1 MLMIVLLKCE
11 MYASIISSHPCVM
24 YHHLDGRPYHVCL
37 LKASRNDAIIA
48 RCLQTI
54 SQLIPLTSA
63 VFYRVNNR
71 LKPENYILHNI
82 SDNTHQ
88 QYLENFQPLDPLLP
102 SHFSH
107 QNTTVAAMTPRL
119 CDRNRHYYHEFM
131 LPNNVRDMTEIF
143 IRRERRIVAGISL
156 MRDVP
161 FSSEERQRAQ
171 AVLPLVEL
179 AIRDCL
185 QEEDDLPAIL
195 TAKEREIVGMVRE
208 GASNKLIARQLD
220 ISLSTVKTH
229 LRNIFAK
236 TRSGQSY
243 RTGFP
248 NLDAGRSAY
257 AASVI

>member
-1 MLMIVLLKCE
+1 
-11 MYASIISSHPCVM
+11 
-24 YHHLDGRPYHVCL
+24 
-37 LKASRNDAIIA
+37 
-48 RCLQTI
+48 
-54 SQLIPLTSA
+54 
-63 VFYRVNNR
+63 
-71 LKPENYILHNI
+71 
-82 SDNTHQ
+82 
-88 QYLENFQPLDPLLP
+88 
-102 SHFSH
+102 
-107 QNTTVAAMTPRL
+107 
-119 CDRNRHYYHEFM
+119 
-131 LPNNVRDMTEIF
+131 
-143 IRRERRIVAGISL
+143 

-236 TRSGQSY
+236 TEVVN
-243 RTGFP
+243 RTELVSRTWILEPLSVRCICDLTF
-248 NLDAGRSAY
+248 
-257 AASVI
+257 ASRARRGSTAFS

>member
-1 MLMIVLLKCE
+1 MS
-11 MYASIISSHPCVM
+11 A
-24 YHHLDGRPYHVCL
+24 L

-88 QYLENFQPLDPLLP
+88 QYLENFQPLDPHLP
-102 SHFSH
+102 AHFSH

-143 IRRERRIVAGISL
+143 IRRERRIIAGISL
-156 MRDVP
+156 
-161 FSSEERQRAQ
+161 SAT
-171 AVLPLVEL
+171 
-179 AIRDCL
+179 CL
-185 QEEDDLPAIL
+185 SPAKSVIGP
-195 TAKEREIVGMVRE
+195 RRCCRWW
-208 GASNKLIARQLD
+208 SW
-220 ISLSTVKTH
+220 
-229 LRNIFAK
+229 
-236 TRSGQSY
+236 
-243 RTGFP
+243 
-248 NLDAGRSAY
+248 RSAT
-257 AASVI
+257 ACRKKMTCPLS

>member
-1 MLMIVLLKCE
+1 MS
-11 MYASIISSHPCVM
+11 A
-24 YHHLDGRPYHVCL
+24 L

-131 LPNNVRDMTEIF
+131 LPNNVR
-143 IRRERRIVAGISL
+143 
-156 MRDVP
+156 VP

-236 TRSGQSY
+236 TEVVN
-243 RTGFP
+243 RTELVSRTWMP
-248 NLDAGRSAY
+248 
-257 AASVI
+257 AAQRTLHL

>member
-1 MLMIVLLKCE
+1 MSCT
-11 MYASIISSHPCVM
+11 IIST
-24 YHHLDGRPYHVCL
+24 GRPYHVSAL

-71 LKPENYILHNI
+71 LKPESYILHNI

-143 IRRERRIVAGISL
+143 IRRERRIIAGISL
-156 MRDVP
+156 MRDGA
-161 FSSEERQRAQ
+161 FLQRRAPGGAQ

-179 AIRDCL
+179 AIPR
-185 QEEDDLPAIL
+185 
-195 TAKEREIVGMVRE
+195 
-208 GASNKLIARQLD
+208 
-220 ISLSTVKTH
+220 LS
-229 LRNIFAK
+229 
-236 TRSGQSY
+236 
-243 RTGFP
+243 
-248 NLDAGRSAY
+248 AGRR
-257 AASVI
+257 

>member
-1 MLMIVLLKCE
+1 MS
-11 MYASIISSHPCVM
+11 A
-24 YHHLDGRPYHVCL
+24 L

-54 SQLIPLTSA
+54 SQLIPLSSA

-102 SHFSH
+102 SRFSH
-107 QNTTVAAMTPRL
+107 QNTTMAAMTPRL

-161 FSSEERQRAQ
+161 FSSEERHRAQ

-185 QEEDDLPAIL
+185 QDEDDLPP
-195 TAKEREIVGMVRE
+195 
-208 GASNKLIARQLD
+208 S
-220 ISLSTVKTH
+220 
-229 LRNIFAK
+229 
-236 TRSGQSY
+236 
-243 RTGFP
+243 
-248 NLDAGRSAY
+248 
-257 AASVI
+257 

>member
-1 MLMIVLLKCE
+1 MS
-11 MYASIISSHPCVM
+11 A
-24 YHHLDGRPYHVCL
+24 L

-161 FSSEERQRAQ
+161 FSSEERQRAR

-220 ISLSTVKTH
+220 ISLSTVKRTCA
-229 LRNIFAK
+229 IFSPRPK
-236 TRSGQSY
+236 WSIVPNW
-243 RTGFP
+243 FP
-248 NLDAGRSAY
+248 EHGCRPLSVRCICNLTF
-257 AASVI
+257 ASRARRGSTAFS

>member
-1 MLMIVLLKCE
+1 
-11 MYASIISSHPCVM
+11 
-24 YHHLDGRPYHVCL
+24 
-37 LKASRNDAIIA
+37 
-48 RCLQTI
+48 
-54 SQLIPLTSA
+54 
-63 VFYRVNNR
+63 
-71 LKPENYILHNI
+71 
-82 SDNTHQ
+82 
-88 QYLENFQPLDPLLP
+88 
-102 SHFSH
+102 
-107 QNTTVAAMTPRL
+107 
-119 CDRNRHYYHEFM
+119 
-131 LPNNVRDMTEIF
+131 
-143 IRRERRIVAGISL
+143 ERRIVAGISL

-236 TRSGQSY
+236 TEVVN
-243 RTGFP
+243 RTELVSRTWMP
-248 NLDAGRSAY
+248 
-257 AASVI
+257 AAQRTLHL

>member
-1 MLMIVLLKCE
+1 MLHLTLVIRVLRTTTLTGGNI
-11 MYASIISSHPCVM
+11 MSA
-24 YHHLDGRPYHVCL
+24 L

-54 SQLIPLTSA
+54 SQLIPLSSA

-88 QYLENFQPLDPLLP
+88 QYLESFQPLDPHLP
-102 SHFSH
+102 AHFSH
-107 QNTTVAAMTPRL
+107 QSTTMAAMTPRL

-161 FSSEERQRAQ
+161 FPARNDCGPRRYCRWWNWLFAISCRKRMNS
-171 AVLPLVEL
+171 LP
-179 AIRDCL
+179 
-185 QEEDDLPAIL
+185 
-195 TAKEREIVGMVRE
+195 
-208 GASNKLIARQLD
+208 S
-220 ISLSTVKTH
+220 
-229 LRNIFAK
+229 
-236 TRSGQSY
+236 
-243 RTGFP
+243 
-248 NLDAGRSAY
+248 
-257 AASVI
+257 

>member
-1 MLMIVLLKCE
+1 MS
-11 MYASIISSHPCVM
+11 A
-24 YHHLDGRPYHVCL
+24 L

-71 LKPENYILHNI
+71 LKPESYILHNI

-88 QYLENFQPLDPLLP
+88 QYLENFQPLDPHLP
-102 SHFSH
+102 AHFSH

-143 IRRERRIVAGISL
+143 IRRERRIIAGISL

-161 FSSEERQRAQ
+161 S
-171 AVLPLVEL
+171 
-179 AIRDCL
+179 
-185 QEEDDLPAIL
+185 PA
-195 TAKEREIVGMVRE
+195 KS
-208 GASNKLIARQLD
+208 ASGLRRCCRWWSWPFA
-220 ISLSTVKTH
+220 TVCRKTM
-229 LRNIFAK
+229 
-236 TRSGQSY
+236 TCPPS
-243 RTGFP
+243 
-248 NLDAGRSAY
+248 
-257 AASVI
+257 

>member
-1 MLMIVLLKCE
+1 MS
-11 MYASIISSHPCVM
+11 A
-24 YHHLDGRPYHVCL
+24 L

-143 IRRERRIVAGISL
+143 IRRERRIVARYL
-156 MRDVP
+156 ADARRA
-161 FSSEERQRAQ
+161 FLQRRAP
-171 AVLPLVEL
+171 AGPGG
-179 AIRDCL
+179 AAAGRAGHSR
-185 QEEDDLPAIL
+185 LPA
-195 TAKEREIVGMVRE
+195 
-208 GASNKLIARQLD
+208 
-220 ISLSTVKTH
+220 
-229 LRNIFAK
+229 
-236 TRSGQSY
+236 
-243 RTGFP
+243 
-248 NLDAGRSAY
+248 GRR
-257 AASVI
+257 

>member
-1 MLMIVLLKCE
+1 MCH
-11 MYASIISSHPCVM
+11 APSSRRGGPIM
-24 YHHLDGRPYHVCL
+24 SAL

-88 QYLENFQPLDPLLP
+88 QYLENFQPLDPHLP
-102 SHFSH
+102 AHFSH

-143 IRRERRIVAGISL
+143 IRRERRIIAGISL

-161 FSSEERQRAQ
+161 FSMRRASSGPGRCCRWWSWRS
-171 AVLPLVEL
+171 AT
-179 AIRDCL
+179 ACRKK
-185 QEEDDLPAIL
+185 DDLPAYPDRQRR
-195 TAKEREIVGMVRE
+195 REIDRH
-208 GASNKLIARQLD
+208 GARRGPV
-220 ISLSTVKTH
+220 IS
-229 LRNIFAK
+229 
-236 TRSGQSY
+236 
-243 RTGFP
+243 
-248 NLDAGRSAY
+248 
-257 AASVI
+257 

>member
-1 MLMIVLLKCE
+1 
-11 MYASIISSHPCVM
+11 
-24 YHHLDGRPYHVCL
+24 
-37 LKASRNDAIIA
+37 
-48 RCLQTI
+48 
-54 SQLIPLTSA
+54 
-63 VFYRVNNR
+63 
-71 LKPENYILHNI
+71 
-82 SDNTHQ
+82 

-236 TRSGQSY
+236 TEVVN
-243 RTGFP
+243 RTELVSRTWMP
-248 NLDAGRSAY
+248 
-257 AASVI
+257 AAQRTLHL

>member
-1 MLMIVLLKCE
+1 MS
-11 MYASIISSHPCVM
+11 A
-24 YHHLDGRPYHVCL
+24 L

-185 QEEDDLPAIL
+185 Q
-195 TAKEREIVGMVRE
+195 
-208 GASNKLIARQLD
+208 Q
-220 ISLSTVKTH
+220 
-229 LRNIFAK
+229 
-236 TRSGQSY
+236 
-243 RTGFP
+243 
-248 NLDAGRSAY
+248 
-257 AASVI
+257 

>member
-1 MLMIVLLKCE
+1 MS
-11 MYASIISSHPCVM
+11 A
-24 YHHLDGRPYHVCL
+24 L

-71 LKPENYILHNI
+71 LKPESYILHNI

-131 LPNNVRDMTEIF
+131 LPNNVRDMTEDLYSPRAADH
-143 IRRERRIVAGISL
+143 RRYLADARRAFLQRRAPAGS
-156 MRDVP
+156 
-161 FSSEERQRAQ
+161 
-171 AVLPLVEL
+171 
-179 AIRDCL
+179 
-185 QEEDDLPAIL
+185 
-195 TAKEREIVGMVRE
+195 G
-208 GASNKLIARQLD
+208 GAAAGGAGHSR
-220 ISLSTVKTH
+220 LS
-229 LRNIFAK
+229 
-236 TRSGQSY
+236 
-243 RTGFP
+243 
-248 NLDAGRSAY
+248 AGRR
-257 AASVI
+257 

>member
-1 MLMIVLLKCE
+1 MS
-11 MYASIISSHPCVM
+11 A
-24 YHHLDGRPYHVCL
+24 L

-71 LKPENYILHNI
+71 LKPESYILHNI

-143 IRRERRIVAGISL
+143 IRRERRIIAGISL

-185 QEEDDLPAIL
+185 QEDDDLPAIL
-195 TAKEREIVGMVRE
+195 TAKERRH
-208 GASNKLIARQLD
+208 GARRRQ
-220 ISLSTVKTH
+220 
-229 LRNIFAK
+229 
-236 TRSGQSY
+236 Q
-243 RTGFP
+243 
-248 NLDAGRSAY
+248 
-257 AASVI
+257 

>member
-1 MLMIVLLKCE
+1 MS
-11 MYASIISSHPCVM
+11 A
-24 YHHLDGRPYHVCL
+24 L

-88 QYLENFQPLDPLLP
+88 QYLENFQPLDPHLP
-102 SHFSH
+102 AHFSH

-143 IRRERRIVAGISL
+143 IRRERRIIAGISL

-161 FSSEERQRAQ
+161 FSSEERHRA
-171 AVLPLVEL
+171 
-179 AIRDCL
+179 RRCC
-185 QEEDDLPAIL
+185 
-195 TAKEREIVGMVRE
+195 RWW
-208 GASNKLIARQLD
+208 SW
-220 ISLSTVKTH
+220 
-229 LRNIFAK
+229 
-236 TRSGQSY
+236 
-243 RTGFP
+243 
-248 NLDAGRSAY
+248 RSAT
-257 AASVI
+257 ACRKKMTCPLS

>member
-1 MLMIVLLKCE
+1 M
-11 MYASIISSHPCVM
+11 
-24 YHHLDGRPYHVCL
+24 
-37 LKASRNDAIIA
+37 
-48 RCLQTI
+48 
-54 SQLIPLTSA
+54 
-63 VFYRVNNR
+63 FYRVNNR
-71 LKPENYILHNI
+71 FKTRKTIYCIIFPIIRN
-82 SDNTHQ
+82 Q

-179 AIRDCL
+179 AIRDRL

-195 TAKEREIVGMVRE
+195 TGERAGNRRH
-208 GASNKLIARQLD
+208 GARRRQ
-220 ISLSTVKTH
+220 
-229 LRNIFAK
+229 
-236 TRSGQSY
+236 Q
-243 RTGFP
+243 
-248 NLDAGRSAY
+248 
-257 AASVI
+257 